1 LSAHDDDF
9 WRPNASGRIGLCL
22 LILCGLVLLGGIGV
36 MVAFV
41 YQREAWISRGNY
53 ARIHRGMSE
62 ADVMRLLGSPDH
74 DMMQFGLVSAAEGPG
89 AYAANFLGPTPELR
103 KRGYEDYRFLQWAS
117 PEITIVIIC
126 NKSGSVAAK
135 YTAPGQERSM
145 QSWFNRTMRAFRT
158 SP

>member
-1 LSAHDDDF
+1 MSAHDDDLGH
-9 WRPNASGRIGLCL
+9 PNPSGRIGLCL
-22 LILCGLVLLGGIGV
+22 LILCGLVVLLGVGV
-36 MVAFV
+36 MLAFV
-41 YQREAWISRGNY
+41 YQREARISRGNY

-103 KRGYEDYRFLQWAS
+103 KRGYKDYRFLQWAS
-117 PEITIVIIC
+117 PQITIVIIC
-126 NKSGSVAAK
+126 DKSGSVAAK
-135 YTAPGQERSM
+135 YTGVGQERSM
-145 QSWFNRTMRAFRT
+145 QSWFNRTMRVFRT